1 MKRVFF
7 LAAAAMMTL
16 AGCATYQGGTTTTDS
31 GVIRGSETDES
42 TSDFGRGESW
52 RNQDLIRDDRPAGGF
67 HP

>member
-7 LAAAAMMTL
+7 LAAAALATL
-16 AGCATYQGGTTTTDS
+16 AGCATYQGSTTTDS

-52 RNQDLIRDDRPAGGF
+52 RNDTLIRDDRPTGGF
-67 HP
+67 HH